1 MTITTQIARKHTIA
15 DGLELAAQTCLQ
27 RSRDPNMTKEAKA
40 REFRMFKTYQ
50 HEAERVRAE

>member
-1 MTITTQIARKHTIA
+1 MAITTQIARKHTIA

-27 RSRDPNMTKEAKA
+27 KTRDPNIAKA
-40 REFRMFKTYQ
+40 AKDDYWQLFKTYQ